1 MKIVIGNDHA
11 GVKAKFEVISYLNK
25 KGIETINVGT
35 DTEDSCDYPD
45 FAHEV
50 GKKVVNGQA
59 EFGIVIC
66 GSGEGISIAANK
78 VPGIRCGIAY
88 NDEVAKLI
96 RQHNNANVIS
106 FGARFMTIEEI
117 IRRIDIF
124 LATPF
129 EGGRHANRVAK
140 IEKI

>member
-50 GKKVVNGQA
+50 GNKVVNGQA

>member
-1 MKIVIGNDHA
+1 MRIAIGNDHA
-11 GVKAKFEVISYLNK
+11 GVQAKFEVIAYLNN
-25 KGIETINVGT
+25 KGIEVINVGT
-35 DTEDSCDYPD
+35 NSEVSCDYPD

-50 GKKVVNGQA
+50 GRKVVNNEA
-59 EFGIVIC
+59 DFGIVIC

-78 VPGIRCGIAY
+78 IPGIRCGIAY
-88 NDEVAKLI
+88 NDEVAKLM

-106 FGARFMTIEEI
+106 FGARFMTVEEI

-124 LATPF
+124 LETPF